1 MCNRNCQQISDMN
14 RTNIN
19 LQITN
24 LNNTY
29 ETEIEE
35 LSETVW
41 SKKRLENLKTWWKI
55 IYAKVQQA
63 RKKEDLEEINLA
75 VGQCY
80 EAIQEELKHM
90 ISSLLERFSR

>member
-1 MCNRNCQQISDMN
+1 MN

-35 LSETVW
+35 LSEIVQ
-41 SKKRLENLKTWWKI
+41 SKKRLENLKIWWKI
-55 IYAKVQQA
+55 IYTKVQQA
-63 RKKEDLEEINLA
+63 RKKEDLKEINL
-75 VGQCY
+75 VV
-80 EAIQEELKHM
+80 E
-90 ISSLLERFSR
+90 

>member
-1 MCNRNCQQISDMN
+1 MS

-24 LNNTY
+24 LNNIY
-29 ETEIEE
+29 KTEIEE
-35 LSETVW
+35 LSEKIQ
-41 SKKRLENLKTWWKI
+41 SKKRLKNLKTWQKI

-75 VGQCY
+75 V
-80 EAIQEELKHM
+80 E
-90 ISSLLERFSR
+90 

>member
-1 MCNRNCQQISDMN
+1 MN

-41 SKKRLENLKTWWKI
+41 SKKRLENLKIWWKI
-55 IYAKVQQA
+55 IYTKVQQA

-75 VGQCY
+75 VEQCY
-80 EAIQEELKHM
+80 EAIQGELKYM
-90 ISSLLERFSR
+90 IVVFSKGLPDE